1 MKREARSMLMAAT
14 STKQIILL
22 VDTLERLGLGYH
34 FDSEI
39 EEKLKQVYDSVEEE
53 QDAHNLFVAAL
64 RFRLLRQHQYHVSC
78 NVFEKFVGENKEF
91 KETLGGDAEGILSL
105 YEAAHVRTGEENI
118 LEGAVEFTR
127 RQLSRMLPELKSPHL
142 REKVKRALKHP
153 LHRSVPIVEIRF
165 YIPIYENDESRDEL
179 LLKLAKLNFN
189 YLQNMYRNELVQLLR
204 WWNKFDIKSK
214 LVYTR
219 DRMVECYFWGMIH
232 NFEPKYSYVRKA
244 AAINYQLITI
254 IDDIYDN
261 YATLEEAEQ
270 FTRALERW
278 NMDHADNLPD
288 YMKVVYDF
296 NMNVYEDIERE
307 AKKQDKTFILP
318 YYREAVKDIC
328 RAYYEEQKWV
338 MQREMPSFEK
348 YMKNSV
354 IRSCLPMTLG
364 SLVPGL
370 QSVTKETI
378 DWMLTQPK
386 IFMSSSIIVRLL
398 DDLGSHERENKE
410 GKLLTIVDCYMKD
423 KGGSK
428 QEALSKFGEI
438 IDSEWK
444 DMNEEWVKSA
454 ALPKEILL
462 QFLNFIRGGEVTYS
476 NSEDGHTNPEKYLA
490 PIITALLLD
499 PLLI

>member
-34 FDSEI
+34 FESEI

-53 QDAHNLFVAAL
+53 QDDHDLFATAL

-105 YEAAHVRTGEENI
+105 YDAAHVRTGEENI

-127 RQLSRMLPELKSPHL
+127 QQLSRMLPELKSHL
-142 REKVKRALKHP
+142 KEKVKRALKHP
-153 LHRSVPIVEIRF
+153 IHRSAPIVEIRF

-189 YLQNMYRNELVQLLR
+189 YLQNMYRNELIQLL
-204 WWNKFDIKSK
+204 
-214 LVYTR
+214 
-219 DRMVECYFWGMIH
+219 
-232 NFEPKYSYVRKA
+232 
-244 AAINYQLITI
+244 
-254 IDDIYDN
+254 
-261 YATLEEAEQ
+261 
-270 FTRALERW
+270 
-278 NMDHADNLPD
+278 
-288 YMKVVYDF
+288 
-296 NMNVYEDIERE
+296 
-307 AKKQDKTFILP
+307 
-318 YYREAVKDIC
+318 

-338 MQREMPSFEK
+338 MEGEMPSFEE
-348 YMKNSV
+348 YVKNSV
-354 IRSCLPMTLG
+354 IRSCLPMTFG

-370 QSVTKETI
+370 PSVTKETI

-386 IFMSSSIIVRLL
+386 IFMSSSIILRLL
-398 DDLGSHERENKE
+398 DDLGSHERENRE

-423 KGGSK
+423 KGVSK

-444 DMNEEWVKSA
+444 YMNEEWVKSA
-454 ALPKEILL
+454 ALPKEMLL
-462 QFLNFIRGGEVTYS
+462 QFLNYIRGGEVVYS
-476 NSEDGHTNPEKYLA
+476 NSEDGFTNPEKYLA
-490 PIITALLLD
+490 PIMTALLLD